1 MLLIRASVRPSFVQ
15 VRDKHAH
22 TAPTNIQLNLEAAAA
37 IEYTGMYQGML
48 INNSKY
54 VEII

>member
-1 MLLIRASVRPSFVQ
+1 

-54 VEII
+54 VEIIKKNVEI